1 MYREISPRDLIASSF
16 HHSFC
21 FKESKFAIMENITT
35 GHWIFAGI
43 FAIAFLTFLFIS
55 YRKDL
60 AMHKIHYR
68 SGGIQVALLIVITL
82 FVLFV
87 FKRLF

>member
-1 MYREISPRDLIASSF
+1 
-16 HHSFC
+16 
-21 FKESKFAIMENITT
+21 MENITT
-35 GHWIFAGI
+35 GHWIFAGV
-43 FAIAFLTFLFIS
+43 FAITFLIYLFIS

-60 AMHKIHYR
+60 ALHKIHYR

-87 FKRLF
+87 FKRHIIPRNSLNFFQSIIKLELQVHG

>member
-1 MYREISPRDLIASSF
+1 
-16 HHSFC
+16 
-21 FKESKFAIMENITT
+21 MENITT

-43 FAIAFLTFLFIS
+43 FAVAFISYLIYS

-60 AMHKIHYR
+60 NLHKVHYK
-68 SGGIQVALLIVITL
+68 SGGIQVMLLIVITL

-87 FKRLF
+87 FKRIM

>member
-1 MYREISPRDLIASSF
+1 
-16 HHSFC
+16 
-21 FKESKFAIMENITT
+21 MENITT
-35 GHWIFAGI
+35 GHWIFAGL
-43 FAIAFLTFLFIS
+43 FAIGFLTFLFIS

>member
-1 MYREISPRDLIASSF
+1 
-16 HHSFC
+16 
-21 FKESKFAIMENITT
+21 MENITT

-43 FAIAFLTFLFIS
+43 FAVSFLIYLFIS

-60 AMHKIHYR
+60 KLHKIHYK
-68 SGGIQVALLIVITL
+68 SGGIQVLLLIVITL

-87 FKRLF
+87 FKGLM

>member
-1 MYREISPRDLIASSF
+1 
-16 HHSFC
+16 
-21 FKESKFAIMENITT
+21 MENITT

-43 FAIAFLTFLFIS
+43 FALAFLTFLFIS
-55 YRKDL
+55 YRRDL

>member
-1 MYREISPRDLIASSF
+1 
-16 HHSFC
+16 
-21 FKESKFAIMENITT
+21 MENITT

-43 FAIAFLTFLFIS
+43 FAAAFLSYLVYS

-60 AMHKIHYR
+60 NLHKVHYK
-68 SGGIQVALLIVITL
+68 SGGIQVMLLIVITL

-87 FKRLF
+87 FKRIM

>member
-1 MYREISPRDLIASSF
+1 
-16 HHSFC
+16 
-21 FKESKFAIMENITT
+21 MENITT

-43 FAIAFLTFLFIS
+43 FAVAFLSYLLYS

-60 AMHKIHYR
+60 PMHKIHYR
-68 SGGIQVALLIVITL
+68 SGGIQVLLLIVITL

-87 FKRLF
+87 FKRIF